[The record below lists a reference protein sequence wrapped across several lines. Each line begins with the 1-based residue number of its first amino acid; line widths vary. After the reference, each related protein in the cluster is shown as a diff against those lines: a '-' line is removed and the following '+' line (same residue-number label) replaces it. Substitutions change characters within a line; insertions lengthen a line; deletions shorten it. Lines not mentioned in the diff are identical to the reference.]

1 MIRCL
6 NTNMIGVEATPIE
19 AVRYASDYGFGA
31 VDLSIPA
38 VAGADNDAKAAERL
52 AAEMREADLVAGAG
66 LNLLPG
72 KVSVEDAEWQDGMKG
87 LDDRLRIAE
96 KLGVTRTMIVMLPFH
111 DTMEYNACLDLHVR
125 RLGEAASKL
134 EGAGVRIG
142 IEYVSQ
148 LTRRAGHAHE
158 FIFDLDGTLELID
171 RIGAPNLGV
180 VLDSFHWHCAGETAK
195 QVTGIPG
202 ERAVICHASDAVA
215 GRPVEEQVAFE
226 RELPGATGEIDLPG
240 FLDALRSIG
249 FDGPVT
255 AEPMNQA
262 LREMPDD
269 KAIRAVAS
277 AMDSMGV

>member
-6 NTNMIGVEATPIE
+6 NTHMIGVEATPSE

-38 VAGADNDAKAAERL
+38 VAGADNDAKATERVT
-52 AAEMREADLVAGAG
+52 AEMREANVVAGAG

-72 KVSVEDAEWQDGMKG
+72 KVSVEDAEWQDGMKD

-96 KLGVTRTMIVMLPFH
+96 TLGVTRTMIVMLPFH
-111 DTMEYNACLDLHVR
+111 DTMEYNACMDLHVR
-125 RLGEAASKL
+125 RLREAASRL
-134 EGAGVRIG
+134 EGAGIRIG

-158 FIFDLDGTLELID
+158 FIFDLEGTLELID
-171 RIGAPNLGV
+171 RVGAPNLGV
-180 VLDSFHWHCAGETAK
+180 VVDSFHWHCAGETVRRLADLS
-195 QVTGIPG
+195 G
-202 ERAVICHASDAVA
+202 ERAVICHVSDAVA
-215 GRPVEEQVAFE
+215 GRPLEEQVAFE

-262 LREMPDD
+262 LREMPDEE
-269 KAIRAVAS
+269 AIRAVAS
-277 AMDSMGV
+277 AMNAMGV